1 MTMRTKSWGAWVVAA
16 AVFAPAALWGQSTSE
31 AARLEADALSLS
43 ESPSDLG
50 KAADLF
56 RQASA
61 LRPAGDPTA
70 IKDLIQAARFSFY
83 AGKRDRALKDFA
95 AAAETALRFGDV
107 LAAAESFLDAAW
119 VAQQVS
125 DGAQALRY
133 AGRARELSASP
144 MLREDDRARLLSR
157 LPG

>member
-1 MTMRTKSWGAWVVAA
+1 MTMRTLAKCAWVVVA
-16 AVFAPAALWGQSTSE
+16 AVLAPAALAGQNTKE
-31 AARLEADALSLS
+31 ATRLEADALSLS

-56 RQASA
+56 REAAS

-70 IKDLIQAARFSFY
+70 LRDLVQAARFSFY
-83 AGKRDRALKDFA
+83 SGKHERALKDFA

-107 LAAAESFLDAAW
+107 FSAAESFLDAAW
-119 VAQQVS
+119 VAQQVR
-125 DGAQALRY
+125 DGTQAAHF

-144 MLREDDRARLLSR
+144 GLRETDRARLLSR

>member
-1 MTMRTKSWGAWVVAA
+1 MTMRTNSWSAWVVAA
-16 AVFAPAALWGQSTSE
+16 AVLTPAALWGQSTSE
-31 AARLEADALSLS
+31 ATRLEADALSLS

-56 RQASA
+56 RQAA
-61 LRPAGDPTA
+61 GLRPAGDPTA
-70 IKDLIQAARFSFY
+70 VKDLIQAGRFSFY
-83 AGKRDRALKDFA
+83 SGKRDRALKDFA

-119 VAQQVS
+119 VAMQVS
-125 DGAQALRY
+125 DGAQALHY
-133 AGRARELSASP
+133 AVRARQLAASP
-144 MLREDDRARLLSR
+144 QLREDDRARLLSR